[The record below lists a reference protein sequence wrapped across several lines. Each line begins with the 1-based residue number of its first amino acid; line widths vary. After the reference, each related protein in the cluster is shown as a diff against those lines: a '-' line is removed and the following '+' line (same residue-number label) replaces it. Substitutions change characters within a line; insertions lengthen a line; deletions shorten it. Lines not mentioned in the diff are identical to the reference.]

1 MRIYNKFLLVIFLGF
16 NISNVFAVA
25 LNPEPIQTVKE
36 ITKHNLNATEMAG
49 MEVFVNNTSSAK
61 WNGTSA
67 SSASWELSYRGS
79 DTLGGQWK
87 FTNNTLASIDIVK
100 FDAFGADAVFDQIL
114 SPNGTENS
122 DRGSYFYIQGTGPD
136 VKDEFSGA
144 VVLDGLPAP
153 VGDLYR
159 WLTFDFTDAGGLL
172 QGQSF
177 SFIADTDKFLAV
189 SSPSKVPLPP
199 SVILLVSGVVG
210 LLGLKRNRR

>member
-1 MRIYNKFLLVIFLGF
+1 MRICNKFLFVIFLGF
-16 NISNVFAVA
+16 NISSVFAVV
-25 LNPEPIQTVKE
+25 LNPEPIQIVKE

-67 SSASWELSYRGS
+67 SSAGWELSYRGS
-79 DTLGGQWK
+79 DTLGGRWK
-87 FTNNTLASIDIVK
+87 FSNNTLASIDVVK
-100 FDAFGADAVFDQIL
+100 LDAFGADAVFDRLL

-122 DRGSYFYIQGTGPD
+122 DRGSYAYIQGAGPD

-177 SFIADTDKFLAV
+177 EFIADTDKFSA
-189 SSPSKVPLPP
+189 VPLP
-199 SVILLVSGVVG
+199 SGVILLFSGLMG
-210 LLGLKRNRR
+210 LMGLKRNRG